1 MKIRILRC
9 FAFLCCGANG
19 NRTSDTRIF
28 SPLLY
33 QLSYGTIACC
43 LNKGAVAFCSAKVGD
58 FCHNSKFLLKK
69 LHESRKFAVSLH
81 TLSSRSG
88 CSAVGSALRS
98 GRRGRA
104 FESPHPDQNKNKEL
118 NFSSLFLFPKGSS
131 PPQSDV
137 ISVKIRYRLR
147 QNPVSSSSKSD
158 IIFVKIRYHLRQNP
172 ISSPSKTGIIS
183 APIRY
188 RLCQKPVSSPS
199 KSVFVAF

>member
-1 MKIRILRC
+1 M
-9 FAFLCCGANG
+9 
-19 NRTSDTRIF
+19 
-28 SPLLY
+28 LY

-58 FCHNSKFLLKK
+58 FCQNSKFLLKK

-131 PPQSDV
+131 PPQSGIV
-137 ISVKIRYRLR
+137 SVKNRYHLR
-147 QNPVSSSSKSD
+147 QKPISSPLQSD
-158 IIFVKIRYHLRQNP
+158 IVSVKIRYHLRQ
-172 ISSPSKTGIIS
+172 
-183 APIRY
+183 
-188 RLCQKPVSSPS
+188 KPMSSPS
-199 KSVFVAF
+199 KSGIFSVKNRCYLRQNLYLWHSENIVFFRVLLVMSRQSYLGLCISEAFEHSFYYHLC